1 MLFKSMTK
9 QSIARDHYLKNEI
22 EIFDKIFKK
31 QKKTYRLNY
40 FDEFKRNHVI
50 KVGYLFYFKVQFWK
64 LLATYKLIEMG
75 RERLSYLK

>member
-1 MLFKSMTK
+1 MVFKSMTK

-22 EIFDKIFKK
+22 EIFDKLFKK
-31 QKKTYRLNY
+31 QKLHRLNNY
-40 FDEFKRNHVI
+40 DEFKRNHVI